1 MRAQYKGIN
10 VKDLVKYPHGQHREG
25 GVDNVEEC
33 DEVLIVYGLQKHT
46 HKQSYN
52 HDCNPLQYA
61 FIITSTL

>member
-33 DEVLIVYGLQKHT
+33 DEVLIVYGLQQKKNT
-46 HKQSYN
+46 QSYN
-52 HDCNPLQYA
+52 HDCDSL
-61 FIITSTL
+61 

>member
-33 DEVLIVYGLQKHT
+33 DEVLIVYGLQKKHT
-46 HKQSYN
+46 
-52 HDCNPLQYA
+52 DRV
-61 FIITSTL
+61 IIMTATLYSMLLS

>member
-33 DEVLIVYGLQKHT
+33 DEVLIIYGLQKKPHT
-46 HKQSYN
+46 
-52 HDCNPLQYA
+52 DRVI
-61 FIITSTL
+61 IITVTLYSMLLS

>member
-1 MRAQYKGIN
+1 M
-10 VKDLVKYPHGQHREG
+10 KDLVKYPHGQHREG

-33 DEVLIVYGLQKHT
+33 DEVLIVYGLQKNT
-46 HKQSYN
+46 HRQSYN